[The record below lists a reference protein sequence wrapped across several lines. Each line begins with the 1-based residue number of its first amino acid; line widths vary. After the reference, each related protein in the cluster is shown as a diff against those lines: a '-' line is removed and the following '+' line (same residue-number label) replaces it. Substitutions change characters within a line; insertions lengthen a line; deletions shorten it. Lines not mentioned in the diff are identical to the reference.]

1 MLSKKGPLRY
11 GCHIRSHGSFTQMGN
26 TAIRLAELEG
36 CSCFQFFAKN
46 PRSLQLK
53 IGYEHDAHECRL
65 LLDGASIQTII
76 HSAYVLNIA
85 TSMQADDTLFKA
97 HAMSLLNDLVI
108 ADACGAVGVVV
119 HFGVIKHRD
128 KLQGYRDII
137 TMLNVVT
144 DSWHGNA
151 LILLEN
157 QAGLHGGLGVTL
169 EECVHIRNLCRKPD
183 QIGFCLDTCHAY
195 VSGMWNANLPDGTA
209 RLLEHGRHMDYW
221 PYVAAVHV
229 NDAQAAYG
237 SKRDRHAPIGQG
249 KISPTAMEQLL
260 TSTELQGKM
269 FILETPESGERLHSE
284 EWELIRTWYALNDHT
299 SHHY

>member
-1 MLSKKGPLRY
+1 MYTMKGTLRY
-11 GCHIRSHGSFTQMGN
+11 GCHLRSHGSFTQMGN
-26 TAIRLAELEG
+26 KAIRLAELEG

-53 IGYEHDAHECRL
+53 LDYEQDAHECRSL
-65 LLDGASIQTII
+65 LETASIKTII

-85 TSMQADDTLFKA
+85 TSMQPDSTLFTA

-119 HFGVIKHRD
+119 HFGVIKHSD

-169 EECVHIRNLCRKPD
+169 DECVQIRKLCHKPD

-195 VSGMWNANLPDGTA
+195 VSGMWNADHTEGTSQ
-209 RLLEHGRHMDYW
+209 LLEHGRNMDYW
-221 PYVAAVHV
+221 PYVSAVHV
-229 NDAQAAYG
+229 NDAQEAYG
-237 SKRDRHAPIGQG
+237 SKRDRHAGIGQG
-249 KISPTAMEQLL
+249 RISPTAMEQLL
-260 TSTELQGKM
+260 TSAELRDKLL
-269 FILETPESGERLHSE
+269 ILETPESGERLHSK
-284 EWELIRTWYALNDHT
+284 EWQLIRAWYALDHHT
-299 SHHY
+299 SHHK